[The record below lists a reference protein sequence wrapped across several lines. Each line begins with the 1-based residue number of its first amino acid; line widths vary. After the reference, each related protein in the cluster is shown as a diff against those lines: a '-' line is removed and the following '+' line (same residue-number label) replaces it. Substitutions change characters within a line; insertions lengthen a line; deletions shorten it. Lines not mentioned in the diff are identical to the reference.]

1 MYFIQ
6 NLYYS
11 FILPMKKEV
20 LLKQLGEKIREIRKD
35 KGLTQTDLA
44 HKVGKDQQVIH
55 RLEIGDFN
63 PTIYF
68 LYEIA
73 VGLGIALKDLF

>member
-1 MYFIQ
+1 
-6 NLYYS
+6 
-11 FILPMKKEV
+11 MKKEV